1 MVFRRHCRFNR
12 LSKEIDMNENVNPLS
27 LMATSPLTLRKDD
40 KAGSWYQA
48 MAEAW
53 GQTLDKQAGSLETLA
68 DRISSGDD
76 QPSTLTIMTAESMKM
91 SFLANSSH
99 TALSSTG
106 DALKAMAQKS

>member
-1 MVFRRHCRFNR
+1 M
-12 LSKEIDMNENVNPLS
+12 SENFNPLS
-27 LMATSPLTLRKDD
+27 LMATSPLAMKKDD

-53 GQTLDKQAGSLETLA
+53 GQTLDKQAGSLEQMA
-68 DRISSGDD
+68 DRISGGDD
-76 QPSTLTIMTAESMKM
+76 QPSTLTLMTAESMKM

-106 DALKAMAQKS
+106 EALKTMAQKS